1 MQRLTDIRQKDLDAI
16 FTYYRDF
23 MKQVTIQTGSEKL
36 VVWCDLQSS
45 DMEMSASEKPVNAYA
60 ITLYTRTVEIP
71 KAFRKKLTKDAI
83 LYVESEAYKVID
95 VADDGGVFCI
105 SLERGTQRGASISGR
120 EL

>member
-1 MQRLTDIRQKDLDAI
+1 MQRLEDIRQKDLDAI
-16 FTYYRDF
+16 FTYYRDVT
-23 MKQVTIQTGSEKL
+23 KQITIQTGFEKL
-36 VVWCDLQSS
+36 IVWGDLQSS

-60 ITLYTRTVEIP
+60 FTLYVRTVEIP

-105 SLERGTQRGASISGR
+105 SLERGTQRGASMSGR